1 MTEKEK
7 IEQYIEEIKNNSTMY
22 TSSLTEEEEEIIR
35 KLLQNEWVQFIYE
48 SGLSV
53 GYDSFEK

>member
-1 MTEKEK
+1 MTENEK

-22 TSSLTEEEEEIIR
+22 DSALTKEEEEEIR

-53 GYDSFEK
+53 GYDSF